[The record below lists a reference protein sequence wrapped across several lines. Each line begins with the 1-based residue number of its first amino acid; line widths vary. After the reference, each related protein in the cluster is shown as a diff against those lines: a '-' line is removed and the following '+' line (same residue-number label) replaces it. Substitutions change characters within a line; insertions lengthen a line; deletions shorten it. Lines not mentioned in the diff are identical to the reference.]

1 MSSNLRPEGNPSDDH
16 HHGERP
22 ESVPSWVGSLF
33 ELFQSRIAL
42 AQLEAKHAAADGLTR
57 IMMLV
62 VAAFLLV
69 VAWFLL
75 LAAVAGVMHA
85 YAGFAWYWTCLALAG
100 IHLLAI
106 LLAVRRVRAAREF
119 PFQYTR
125 SEIQKDLEWLHN
137 LQHRKSKH

>member
-22 ESVPSWVGSLF
+22 ESVPSWVGNLF
-33 ELFQSRIAL
+33 ELLQSRIAL
-42 AQLEAKHAAADGLTR
+42 VQLEAKHAAADGFTR
-57 IMMLV
+57 ILMLAAAAFMLV
-62 VAAFLLV
+62 VS
-69 VAWFLL
+69 WFLL

-100 IHLLAI
+100 MHLLAI
-106 LLAVRRVRAAREF
+106 LLAIRRARAPRAPSF
-119 PFQYTR
+119 HHTR
-125 SEIQKDLEWLHN
+125 SEIQKDIEWLHN